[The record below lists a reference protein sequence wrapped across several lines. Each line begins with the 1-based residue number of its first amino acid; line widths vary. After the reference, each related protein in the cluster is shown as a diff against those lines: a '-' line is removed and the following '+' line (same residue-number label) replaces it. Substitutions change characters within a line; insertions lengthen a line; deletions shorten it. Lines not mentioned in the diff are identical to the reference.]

1 MPQFELHL
9 TEGALTEQAKAK
21 LMESLSHLLLRM
33 EGAPATEEALDI
45 TWGFLREYPTGHWTV
60 GGKPAPGPRY
70 RLVFTVPEGATGIH
84 GPFQWGRREAFVRK
98 ATAQIL
104 AAEGAELT
112 TVNAGRVWVHILE
125 IPNGHWGSFNEL
137 TDVMDIATFVSGP
150 AVRNHTEKG
159 LRVREELRAAKAAAA
174 GVHQPVAAAHS

>member
-1 MPQFELHL
+1 
-9 TEGALTEQAKAK
+9 
-21 LMESLSHLLLRM
+21 MESLSHLLLKM

-45 TWGFLREYPTGHWTV
+45 TWGFLREYPAGQWTV
-60 GGKPAPGPRY
+60 GGKPAPSPRY
-70 RLVFTVPEGATGIH
+70 RLVFTVPEGTTGIH

-112 TVNAGRVWVHILE
+112 TVNAGRVWIHILE

-137 TDVMDIATFVSGP
+137 TDVMDIATFIGGP
-150 AVRNHTEKG
+150 AVRNPTEKG
-159 LRVREELRAAKAAAA
+159 LRVREELRAAKAATALTASAA
-174 GVHQPVAAAHS
+174 ADVHQLAADAHS